1 LFRGRPGGRRDVRS
15 GCRLSDKLT
24 GSMFAGYMGVS
35 IKTTANQVLFWKIL
49 YCTMSGKLLQSEAIF
64 DSKCIKSVWQQ
75 RSSGPI
81 DVAGKEKKGGE
92 KRQRR
97 EQVPPTTIS
106 CIRHC
111 HHQSKYYPRTFSG
124 RFAKKV
130 KPASEKV

>member
-1 LFRGRPGGRRDVRS
+1 
-15 GCRLSDKLT
+15 
-24 GSMFAGYMGVS
+24 MFAGYMGVN

-81 DVAGKEKKGGE
+81 DVTGKEKKGGE

-97 EQVPPTTIS
+97 GTSAPYQATTIS
-106 CIRHC
+106 CICHC
-111 HHQSKYYPRTFSG
+111 HHQSKYYPRTLSG
-124 RFAKKV
+124 RFAKTV